1 MHNHDPGDPVH
12 QDPRLI
18 LEGPAGSGEED
29 GVDAAGGAAHVLGE
43 AGQLAEQSKGV
54 RQREGR
60 KSCLCGGSSFSC
72 SQYSGF
78 TRYTRFTSFE
88 RFNLF
93 FFTQPKVTLSQ
104 HTLDHVYHYHHY
116 LLSLGS
122 LVHWFS
128 Y

>member
-1 MHNHDPGDPVH
+1 MPPEE
-12 QDPRLI
+12 PPMFSAR
-18 LEGPAGSGEED
+18 PASSLSRARGCARE
-29 GVDAAGGAAHVLGE
+29 
-43 AGQLAEQSKGV
+43 
-54 RQREGR
+54 REGR
-60 KSCLCGGSSFSC
+60 AACVVDHHFLAPSILGSLDTQGSPVSKG
-72 SQYSGF
+72 SI
-78 TRYTRFTSFE
+78 
-88 RFNLF
+88 F